1 MKKSILTIILSLL
14 MSFAYQDEVILADL
28 MDEYEIIDLHT
39 IAIYKNTRNGE
50 ITYLLTLGKPLKTLM
65 DEISFQDVMAVKGFI
80 IANNERIAI
89 VRVRRIE

>member
-28 MDEYEIIDLHT
+28 MDEYEIIDLYT
-39 IAIYKNTRNGE
+39 IAVYRNTRNGE

-80 IANNERIAI
+80 IANNERITI
-89 VRVRRIE
+89 IRIRRTK